1 MTQTFLYNLA
11 RLGLDHISAGQPFL
25 YNLARLGLASSL
37 PGLALTTYLLANH
50 FCTTLLGL
58 ALTTYLLANHF
69 CTTLLGL
76 ALTMYLLANHFCT
89 TLLGLASLRPCQA
102 WPWPRICW
110 PTISVHLARL
120 GLDHVSAGQPF
131 LYNLARLGLTSSWPG
146 LALTTYLLAN
156 PFCTAVLVIKD
167 THQQLWLHST
177 KQILFFLGFEQL
189 RHDVLIIISASCL
202 GSSKF

>member
-1 MTQTFLYNLA
+1 MQACSLGVQLVGQLLGQANMLCILQTSKLDLVSHLHCITDWIIKARKGIIQQEMTQTFLYN
-11 RLGLDHISAGQPFL
+11 
-25 YNLARLGLASSL
+25 
-37 PGLALTTYLLANH
+37 
-50 FCTTLLGL
+50 
-58 ALTTYLLANHF
+58 
-69 CTTLLGL
+69 
-76 ALTMYLLANHFCT
+76 
-89 TLLGLASLRPCQA
+89 
-102 WPWPRICW
+102 
-110 PTISVHLARL
+110 LARL

-131 LYNLARLGLTSSWPG
+131 LYNLARLGLNLSLPG

-189 RHDVLIIISASCL
+189 RHDVLIIISARCL